1 MKKIF
6 SLGLTAFLLC
16 TSVQTASSLVAETN
30 PDQQVYRDGWVAMGE
45 SLNEGVIQGDEAL
58 ERLTLPYT
66 ESGYKIAGNITLPEM
81 IDGIPVVWS
90 SNNPEIISTEKR
102 EFTEKEKAVYGDNY
116 TAVPS
121 GIVTRPKTEDCRV
134 ELTATITSD
143 GEEYS
148 KKFVVI
154 VKKAPEKSYAQM
166 DADGDFE
173 GYLYVSFIEP
183 PQNAAGQQVY
193 FASSDDGR
201 NWTDLNDNKPV
212 LTSTMGTGSTRD
224 HYIVRSPQGDRFYL
238 IATDLNCFAS
248 GGSWVQYATAGSKCL
263 IVWESDDLVNWSEQR
278 MVQIA
283 DDDTGCAWAPETIYD
298 ELTGEYI
305 VYWSGTDIKAGSETN
320 GKKVVY
326 YSKTRD
332 FFSFTPQQ
340 RFVIPDANDGLTQGT
355 STSFIDT
362 TMIQGSDGRFY
373 RVTKYEDVS
382 PTRVFMD
389 VADYPLGEFERVQT
403 NLGETAF
410 LGTEGPGWF
419 KYNKDDAESFGAK
432 YCLMLDGY
440 NGPNAGVGFFP
451 TSIADLNGQETFEF
465 TRLTTD
471 FKMRT
476 SAKHG
481 AILPLT
487 KEEYDRVNSVYANT
501 PPADLSSYVNSDN
514 KVFDIAS
521 TYPGYPD
528 GWTMPSEKSL
538 DNDTYNYIG
547 FKGRMDMGE
556 GYGTDA
562 NWVAIEFDMAANSY
576 GDNILRDTEGRAIT
590 GYCYATGADGL
601 WVGHGERSYGGT
613 INDEYGVKRLP
624 NYLKT
629 VAGNGSDISNTG
641 HSTYSQHDICTII
654 ITNSLGTV
662 DGYSGDYYT
671 VETYINNKLLS
682 TEYYS
687 GKVNGIGSIE
697 ALEKQYFGAL
707 KLFADGTANTAA
719 CTIED
724 IYIDGEAAT
733 VTVSG
738 NVGEEVIVMV
748 TAYDSDNVLKD
759 IDFKKIKLTEA
770 MEPIDF
776 KLATDGAKYVSA
788 YVWSS
793 VLNMNPLS
801 VKYTENLY

>member
-1 MKKIF
+1 MKKLL
-6 SLGLTAFLLC
+6 SLVLAAAFLC
-16 TSVQTASSLVAETN
+16 TTVQVAISESVAAE
-30 PDQQVYRDGWVAMGE
+30 E
-45 SLNEGVIQGDEAL
+45 IQAEAL
-58 ERLTLPYT
+58 LGKLTLPYT

-81 IDGIPVVWS
+81 IDGNLITWS
-90 SNNPEIISTEKR
+90 SSNPEIISTER
-102 EFTEKEKAVYGDNY
+102 VEFTEAEKTEYGENY
-116 TAVPS
+116 TFIPE
-121 GIVTRPKTEDCRV
+121 GIVTRPKMEDCEV
-134 ELTATITSD
+134 TLTASITMD
-143 GEEYS
+143 GEKYS
-148 KKFVVI
+148 KEFIVT

-166 DADGDFE
+166 DSDGDFK

-183 PQNAAGQQVY
+183 PKNAMGQQVY

-212 LTSTMGTGSTRD
+212 LTSTMGTRSTRD
-224 HYIVRSPQGDRFYL
+224 HYIVRSPEGDRFYL

-248 GGSWVQYATAGSKCL
+248 GGSWVQYATAGSKYL

-278 MVQIA
+278 MVKIA

-332 FFSFTPQQ
+332 FYSFTPQQ
-340 RFVIPDANDGLTQGT
+340 RFVIPNKNDGLTQGT
-355 STSFIDT
+355 NTSFIDT

-373 RVTKYEDVS
+373 RVTKFEDVS
-382 PTRVFMD
+382 PTQVFMD
-389 VADYPLGEFERVQT
+389 VADYPLGDFERVQT
-403 NLGETAF
+403 NLNENAF

-451 TSIADLNGQETFEF
+451 TSIADLNGEESFAF
-465 TRLTTD
+465 TKLTTG

-487 KEEYDRVNSVYANT
+487 QEEYDRVNSVYANT
-501 PPADLSSYVNSDN
+501 PPADLSQYVNPDS
-514 KVFDIAS
+514 KQFDIAQS
-521 TYPGYPD
+521 YPNYPD

-538 DNDTYNYIG
+538 DNNTYHYLG
-547 FKGRMDMGE
+547 FNGKADMGE
-556 GYGTDA
+556 GYGTGSD
-562 NWVAIEFDMAANSY
+562 WLAITFDMAANSY

-590 GYCYATGADGL
+590 GYCYATGTDGL

-613 INDEYGVKRLP
+613 INDKYGVKRLP

-629 VAGNGSDISNTG
+629 VVGSGSDITNTG
-641 HSTYSQHDICTII
+641 HSTYAQHDICTII
-654 ITNSLGTV
+654 ITNKTGTV

-671 VETYINNKLLS
+671 VDTYINGKLLS

-697 ALEKQYFGAL
+697 TMAKQYFGNL
-707 KLFADGTANTAA
+707 KIFCGMAA
-719 CTIED
+719 RSEDYTID
-724 IYIDGEAAT
+724 SISVKGETAT

-738 NVGEEVIVMV
+738 ITGEEVFLIVA
-748 TAYDSDNVLKD
+748 AYDTGNVLKAV
-759 IDFKKIKLTEA
+759 DFKKIKLTAVSESF
-770 MEPIDF
+770 DF
-776 KLATDGAKYVSA
+776 TLETKGAKYVSA
-788 YVWSS
+788 YVWNSMS
-793 VLNMNPLS
+793 GINPLS
-801 VKYTENLY
+801 VDYTENLQ

>member
-1 MKKIF
+1 MKKLL
-6 SLGLTAFLLC
+6 SLVLAAAFLC
-16 TSVQTASSLVAETN
+16 TTVQVAISESVAAE
-30 PDQQVYRDGWVAMGE
+30 E
-45 SLNEGVIQGDEAL
+45 IQAEAL
-58 ERLTLPYT
+58 LGKLTLPYT

-81 IDGIPVVWS
+81 IDGNLITWS
-90 SNNPEIISTEKR
+90 SSNPEIISTER
-102 EFTEKEKAVYGDNY
+102 VEFTEAEKTEYGENY
-116 TAVPS
+116 TFIPE
-121 GIVTRPKTEDCRV
+121 GIVTRPKMEDCEV
-134 ELTATITSD
+134 TLTASITI
-143 GEEYS
+143 GGKEYD
-148 KKFVVI
+148 KEFVVI
-154 VKKAPEKSYAQM
+154 VKKAPEKNYAQM
-166 DADGDFE
+166 DSDGDFK

-183 PQNAAGQQVY
+183 PKNAMGQQVY

-212 LTSTMGTGSTRD
+212 LTSTMGTRSTRD
-224 HYIVRSPQGDRFYL
+224 HYIVRSPEGDRFYL

-248 GGSWVQYATAGSKCL
+248 GGSWVQYATAGSKYL

-278 MVQIA
+278 MVKIA

-298 ELTGEYI
+298 ELTGEYT
-305 VYWSGTDIKAGSETN
+305 VYWSGNDIKAGSETN

-332 FFSFTPQQ
+332 FYSFTPQQ
-340 RFVIPDANDGLTQGT
+340 RFVIPNKNDGLTQGT

-373 RVTKYEDVS
+373 RVTKFEDVS
-382 PTRVFMD
+382 PTQVFMD
-389 VADYPLGEFERVQT
+389 VADYPLGDFERVQT
-403 NLGETAF
+403 NLNENAF

-451 TSIADLNGQETFEF
+451 TSIADLNGEESFTF
-465 TRLTTD
+465 TKLTTG

-487 KEEYDRVNSVYANT
+487 QEEYDRVNSVYANT
-501 PPADLSSYVNSDN
+501 PPADLSQYVNPDS
-514 KVFDIAS
+514 KQFDIAQS
-521 TYPGYPD
+521 YPNYPD

-538 DNDTYNYIG
+538 DNNTYHYLG
-547 FKGRMDMGE
+547 FNGKADMGE
-556 GYGTDA
+556 GYGTGSD
-562 NWVAIEFDMAANSY
+562 WLAIEFDMAANSY

-590 GYCYATGADGL
+590 GYCYATGTDGL

-613 INDEYGVKRLP
+613 INDKYGVKRLP

-629 VAGNGSDISNTG
+629 VVGSGSDITNTG
-641 HSTYSQHDICTII
+641 HSTYAQHDICTII
-654 ITNSLGTV
+654 ITNKTGTV

-671 VETYINNKLLS
+671 VDTYINGKLLS

-697 ALEKQYFGAL
+697 TMAKQYFGNL
-707 KLFADGTANTAA
+707 KIFCGMAA
-719 CTIED
+719 RSEDYTID
-724 IYIDGEAAT
+724 SISVKGETAT

-738 NVGEEVIVMV
+738 ITGEEVFLIVA
-748 TAYDSDNVLKD
+748 AYDTGNVLKAV
-759 IDFKKIKLTEA
+759 DFKKIKLTAVSESF
-770 MEPIDF
+770 DF
-776 KLATDGAKYVSA
+776 TLETKGAKYVSA
-788 YVWSS
+788 YVWNSMS
-793 VLNMNPLS
+793 GINPLS
-801 VKYTENLY
+801 VDYTENLQ